1 MLWQCNNQDNQVF
14 IGEGV
19 IYISNSQE
27 RQKQNKNNEDAI
39 YISNS
44 QERKKHGWDRQLSDY
59 HATNNCCH
67 TIYLVAIQNI
77 RNIPLIHPTVLIFT

>member
-19 IYISNSQE
+19 IYISNSQG
-27 RQKQNKNNEDAI
+27 RQKQNKNNEEAI

-44 QERKKHGWDRQLSDY
+44 QERK
-59 HATNNCCH
+59 
-67 TIYLVAIQNI
+67 
-77 RNIPLIHPTVLIFT
+77 